1 MRFCVNCNNMLYLQ
15 IDSPAGNTLVYYCR
29 VCEYKDADGV
39 DESTIGQCILSTQFK
54 KGEQRFNH
62 IINRYTKLDPTL
74 PRIYNMKCP
83 NLECVTNGEEDS
95 ESKSDESNTNKEP
108 EVIYMR
114 YDDDNMKYLYICA
127 KCDHIWKT
135 Q

>member
-1 MRFCVNCNNMLYLQ
+1 MRFCVNCNNKLYTSLKQ
-15 IDSPAGNTLVYYCR
+15 DQVDKLVYYCR
-29 VCEYKDADGV
+29 NCQYMDDEIGEEGV
-39 DESTIGQCILSTQFK
+39 VVINTQVK

-83 NLECVTNGEEDS
+83 NSAC
-95 ESKSDESNTNKEP
+95 KSNVEQIENP

-114 YDDDNMKYLYICA
+114 YDDENMKYLYICVT
-127 KCDHIWKT
+127 CDAIWKT
-135 Q
+135 DDRK